1 MRKTNICWS
10 DVNVTI
16 GSTHFKIQR
25 ADQQNKN
32 IILCMTIYEEKHIP
46 ASDRKIKDKIINYSK
61 WMQTF
66 KYMPNCNFY
75 SIHFILFL
83 LVFKWVENG
92 NAAI

>member
-1 MRKTNICWS
+1 MRKTKICWS

-46 ASDRKIKDKIINYSK
+46 ASDRKIKDKNY
-61 WMQTF
+61 
-66 KYMPNCNFY
+66 
-75 SIHFILFL
+75 
-83 LVFKWVENG
+83 
-92 NAAI
+92 